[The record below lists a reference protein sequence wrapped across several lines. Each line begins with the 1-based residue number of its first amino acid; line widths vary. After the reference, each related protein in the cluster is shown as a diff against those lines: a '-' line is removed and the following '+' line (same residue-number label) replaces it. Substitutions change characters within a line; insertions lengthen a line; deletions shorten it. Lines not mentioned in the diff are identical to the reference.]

1 MKRKI
6 FFFKF
11 VYLLLLRLLV
21 RICNLINLELKF
33 LNNYFSLTSY
43 KLLKSNHPS
52 RFKIYF
58 DNIKNLNLF
67 QKNFDWS
74 KNNRKKNKQYHLLK
88 NDLKN
93 NNIIFFG
100 DSHVEFLS
108 RVIKSKI
115 EIVPNNH
122 FAYWIGPKTVVGLL
136 SKVNFESIYKN
147 LIKVLFQEK
156 KKIYLV
162 MSFGGIDVRC
172 IFYELLFRNIVKNEK
187 ELFELFDSGLDIL
200 FNNILKKLR
209 KNNKLIGIGI
219 LALVNSSLKGKEP
232 NTVKKL
238 INEKSKEL
246 FPTFGS
252 KLKRLRWTK
261 KANYLLKK
269 KAKKYKVDFI
279 GEKSLLNIK
288 NTNNLLNDGIHLS
301 SKNII
306 NKLNL
311 EIIENAKKNKFK

>member
-1 MKRKI
+1 
-6 FFFKF
+6 
-11 VYLLLLRLLV
+11 
-21 RICNLINLELKF
+21 
-33 LNNYFSLTSY
+33 
-43 KLLKSNHPS
+43 
-52 RFKIYF
+52 
-58 DNIKNLNLF
+58 
-67 QKNFDWS
+67 
-74 KNNRKKNKQYHLLK
+74 
-88 NDLKN
+88 
-93 NNIIFFG
+93 
-100 DSHVEFLS
+100 
-108 RVIKSKI
+108 
-115 EIVPNNH
+115 
-122 FAYWIGPKTVVGLL
+122 
-136 SKVNFESIYKN
+136 
-147 LIKVLFQEK
+147 
-156 KKIYLV
+156 

-200 FNNILKKLR
+200 FNNIVKKLR
-209 KNNKLIGIGI
+209 KNKKLIGIGI

-232 NTVKKL
+232 NTIKKL

-311 EIIENAKKNKFK
+311 EITENAKKNKFK